1 MLGLFFIIV
10 LFIILLWDFNCKE
23 ALTTKPNDAE
33 KQKYI
38 NEILN
43 NKKIFNNRHTYYS
56 AKEKIPWMDA
66 IIYEDVRQLV
76 RQNNLNKNSVNNVFH

>member
-43 NKKIFNNRHTYYS
+43 NKKIFGNRHTYYS

-66 IIYEDVRQLV
+66 IIYEDVRQLA